1 MINERVFSA
10 AAARC
15 RGKGCL
21 VVGFGKSVT
30 ATEAG
35 RQ

>member
-1 MINERVFSA
+1 MINERLFSDA
-10 AAARC
+10 ATRF

-21 VVGFGKSVT
+21 MMGFGKSVT

-35 RQ
+35 HQ